1 MNKNLFNILFAA
13 SILTF
18 TACDNPGRTAAG
30 ETVSVQHELGTAQVP
45 VQPRRVVVFD
55 VGTLETLDELH
66 IPVVG
71 IPKDY
76 MAKHLEKYRKDPNV
90 QDAGSIIQPNLE
102 RVNQIKPD
110 LVVISAVT
118 SREYEQLSK
127 IAPTIYLGVKNENYM
142 QSVIDNLNTIGDIFG
157 VRDKTDQKVA
167 EIERKIETAVKT
179 ISASPKKSMVLM
191 YNAGAFSTFGNNSR
205 YGFLYTDLKAVPAD
219 ENKQAGVHGTVVSSE
234 YISRV
239 NPDILYIIDRNEIM
253 LGEKTDK
260 KEIENALIQK
270 TNAFKNNRIIHVDPN
285 VWYLSGGGTYSLN
298 RMLDDVLKGYEPLP
312 RHP

>member
-18 TACDNPGRTAAG
+18 TACDNPSRTAAG

-66 IPVVG
+66 IPVAG

-167 EIERKIETAVKT
+167 EIKRKIETAVKT

-260 KEIENALIQK
+260 DEIENALIQK

-298 RMLDDVLKGYEPLP
+298 RMLDDVLKGYE
-312 RHP
+312 

>member
-1 MNKNLFNILFAA
+1 
-13 SILTF
+13 
-18 TACDNPGRTAAG
+18 
-30 ETVSVQHELGTAQVP
+30 
-45 VQPRRVVVFD
+45 VVFD

-66 IPVVG
+66 IPVAG

-260 KEIENALIQK
+260 NEIENALIQK
-270 TNAFKNNRIIHVDPN
+270 TNAFKNNCIIHVDPN

-298 RMLDDVLKGYEPLP
+298 RMLDDVLKGYE
-312 RHP
+312 

>member
-205 YGFLYTDLKAVPAD
+205 YGFLYTDLKAIPAD

-260 KEIENALIQK
+260 NEIENALIQK
-270 TNAFKNNRIIHVDPN
+270 TNAFKNNCIIHVDPN

-298 RMLDDVLKGYEPLP
+298 RMLDDVLKGYE
-312 RHP
+312 

>member
-260 KEIENALIQK
+260 NEIENALIQK
-270 TNAFKNNRIIHVDPN
+270 TNAF
-285 VWYLSGGGTYSLN
+285 
-298 RMLDDVLKGYEPLP
+298 
-312 RHP
+312 

>member
-260 KEIENALIQK
+260 NEIENALIQK

-298 RMLDDVLKGYEPLP
+298 RMLDDVLKGYE
-312 RHP
+312 

>member
-205 YGFLYTDLKAVPAD
+205 YGFLYTDLKVVPAD

-260 KEIENALIQK
+260 NEIENALIQK

-298 RMLDDVLKGYEPLP
+298 RMLDDVLKGYE
-312 RHP
+312 

>member
-13 SILTF
+13 ITLTF

-260 KEIENALIQK
+260 NEIENALIQK

-298 RMLDDVLKGYEPLP
+298 RMLDDVLKGYE
-312 RHP
+312 

>member
-13 SILTF
+13 IILTF

-260 KEIENALIQK
+260 NEIENALIQK

-298 RMLDDVLKGYEPLP
+298 RMLDDVLKGYE
-312 RHP
+312 